1 MMLPRPL
8 RTAATC
14 RLEDVMMQSD
24 TFQIRLFSSDLDG
37 TLLGNPESTL
47 RFKQVWE
54 SLKSPARPL
63 LVYNSGRTA
72 KDVRALVVSRRLP
85 EPDYIVGG
93 VGTELHNFR
102 ANRDE
107 PEFNAQFGEGW
118 DLAKVEAIMSV
129 MPGVER
135 QPPEFLHPYKS
146 SWYLPRADRQKIDE
160 LRRRLKEAGLDV
172 HVIYSSLRD
181 LDVLPSRANK
191 GNALSWLCERL
202 GIPLEHVLVAGD
214 TANDSAMFLLPGVH
228 GIVVENAQPELFE
241 AVVKLPT
248 FVTRKVMADGVL
260 EGLKHFGIVPEVPA
274 PRSLPPAQRHQAA
287 WRGMLF
293 GPDAFR
299 TLNAEERELIA
310 AGYDQALVALR
321 KNITPLGF
329 SACSLADNAVTGTDA
344 NYRSVWARDGCF
356 AVVQTIEMDEPDLR
370 EAQLLT
376 LRTLLE
382 AIAPNGQVPANVRI
396 DTGAPE
402 YSGVGGICSID
413 SGLWLIMAVY
423 HYVTT
428 TGDLSV
434 ARDYAG
440 PLSRC
445 MEWLEAHDSNNDGLI
460 EVPEAGDWTDL
471 FGRSYQVLYDEVLWY
486 RANVCYGRL
495 LEYQHDFDRAAD
507 YLRWSQ
513 HIAGRIKASF
523 WPSTTGDPKMTTAF
537 SDRQASLGDAQY
549 LIAEITPFAFN
560 WRCDVLGNVLAFL
573 TNVIDIERARTA
585 FRFMWGVGANQ
596 PYPVANLYPAVQSG
610 DPDWRPYY
618 TVNLLNLPHHYH
630 NGGIWPFIGGLW
642 VRYVH
647 RLGLHDL
654 ARNEL
659 VKLARLNRLG
669 RNREWEFNEW
679 VHGVTGL
686 PMGKAYQ
693 AWSAAAYLRA
703 CQELHLAPGA
713 TRDE

>member
-1 MMLPRPL
+1 MPPP
-8 RTAATC
+8 
-14 RLEDVMMQSD
+14 VN
-24 TFQIRLFSSDLDG
+24 FQIRLFCSDLDG

-47 RFKQVWE
+47 RFKHAWE
-54 SLKSPARPL
+54 ELKAAARPL
-63 LVYNSGRTA
+63 LVFNSGRSA
-72 KDVRALVVSRRLP
+72 KDVRSLVAARRLP
-85 EPDYIVGG
+85 SPDYIIGG
-93 VGTELHNFR
+93 VGTELHDYG
-102 ANRDE
+102 ANHDL
-107 PEFNAQFGEGW
+107 PDFNAQFGEGW
-118 DLAKVEAIMSV
+118 DLAKVEAIMSA

-146 SWYLPRADRQKIDE
+146 SWYLHRASREKIDE
-160 LRRRLKEAGLDV
+160 LRRRFSEAGLDV

-181 LDVLPSRANK
+181 LDVLPARANK
-191 GNALSWLCERL
+191 GNALAWLCQRL
-202 GIPLEHVLVAGD
+202 GIPLEQVLVAGD

-248 FVTRKVMADGVL
+248 FVTRKIMADGVL
-260 EGLKHFGIVPEVPA
+260 EGLKHFGVVPEVPL
-274 PRSLPPAQRHQAA
+274 PRSVPLTQRHQAA

-293 GPDAFR
+293 GPEAFR
-299 TLNAEERELIA
+299 TVSAEERELIA
-310 AGYDQALVALR
+310 TGYDQALIALR
-321 KNITPLGF
+321 KNITPMGF
-329 SACSLADNAVTGTDA
+329 SACSLTDNTVTGTDV

-356 AVVQTIEMDEPDLR
+356 AVVQTIEMDDPDLR

-376 LRTLLE
+376 LRTLLD

-396 DTGAPE
+396 DTRAPE
-402 YSGVGGICSID
+402 YTGVGGICSID

-428 TGDLSV
+428 TGEMSLLSE
-434 ARDYAG
+434 YAD
-440 PLSRC
+440 PLRRC
-445 MEWLEAHDSNNDGLI
+445 MEWLAAHDSNNDGLI

-486 RANVCYGRL
+486 RANVCFGRL
-495 LEYQHDFDRAAD
+495 LEYQQDFERAAD

-523 WPSTTGDPKMTTAF
+523 WPSTAADPKVTTTFA
-537 SDRQASLGDAQY
+537 DRQASLGDTQY

-642 VRYVH
+642 VRYIH
-647 RLGLHDL
+647 RLGLHDV

-659 VKLARLNRLG
+659 VKLARLNQLG

-679 VHGVTGL
+679 VHGVTGR

-703 CQELHLAPGA
+703 CQELHLAPDA
-713 TRDE
+713 SRDE

>member
-1 MMLPRPL
+1 MSHSEKP
-8 RTAATC
+8 T
-14 RLEDVMMQSD
+14 
-24 TFQIRLFSSDLDG
+24 IRLFSTDLDG
-37 TLLGNPESTL
+37 TLLGNPESAL

-54 SLKSPARPL
+54 ELASPQRPL
-63 LVYNSGRTA
+63 LVYNSGRTV
-72 KDVRALVVSRRLP
+72 KDIRALIAARRLP
-85 EPDYIVGG
+85 EPDYLIGG
-93 VGTELHNFR
+93 VGTELHFFGE
-102 ANRDE
+102 NRDA
-107 PEFNAQFGEGW
+107 PEFNSQFGEGW
-118 DLAKVEAIMSV
+118 DLAKVEAIMDAT
-129 MPGVER
+129 PGVER

-146 SWYLPRADRQKIDE
+146 SWYLHRADREKIDS
-160 LRRRLKEAGLDV
+160 LRQRFKDAGLEV
-172 HVIYSSLRD
+172 HVVYSSLRD
-181 LDVLPSRANK
+181 LDVLPARANK
-191 GNALSWLCERL
+191 GNALAWLCQRL
-202 GIPLEHVLVAGD
+202 GIPLEQVLVAGD
-214 TANDSAMFLLPGVH
+214 TANDSAMFLLPGVR

-260 EGLKHFGIVPEVPA
+260 EGLKYFGVVPEVPP
-274 PRSLPPAQRHQAA
+274 PRSLPPGQRQQAA

-293 GPDAFR
+293 ASEAFR
-299 TLNAEERELIA
+299 TLSGEERALIA
-310 AGYDQALVALR
+310 TGYEQALIALR

-329 SACSLADNAVTGTDA
+329 SACSLTDNTVTGTDA

-356 AVVQTIEMDEPDLR
+356 TIVQTIEMDDADLR
-370 EAQLLT
+370 AAQLAT
-376 LRTLLE
+376 LRTLLD

-396 DTGAPE
+396 DTRVPE

-423 HYVTT
+423 HYVTV
-428 TGDLSV
+428 TGDMSLLTE
-434 ARDYAG
+434 YAAA
-440 PLSRC
+440 LRRC
-445 MEWLEAHDSNNDGLI
+445 MEWLAAHDSNNDGLI

-486 RANVCYGRL
+486 RANVCFGRL
-495 LEYQHDFDRAAD
+495 LEYQQDFERAAD

-523 WPSTTGDPKMTTAF
+523 WPSTSVDPKTSATFA
-537 SDRQASLGDAQY
+537 DRQTSLGDTQY

-585 FRFMWGVGANQ
+585 FRFMWGVGVNQ

-630 NGGIWPFIGGLW
+630 NGGIWPFVGGLW
-642 VRYVH
+642 VRYIH

-654 ARNEL
+654 ALNEL
-659 VKLARLNRLG
+659 VKLARVNQLG

-679 VHGVTGL
+679 IHGTTGL

-713 TRDE
+713 TQGE